1 MARVCAE
8 CGASNTDTKAFCGAC
23 AKSLSGSSLSSTKNP
38 IQGSEAMSAR
48 PWIATS
54 LIAVLVLC
62 CLCLLGITLLDELMA
77 SHPLRTLVMV
87 VPTPTATRPATAT
100 STPTAT
106 SSAAPTYAP
115 TPQGGTDTYEA
126 DDTRAQAS
134 LIETDGTAQ
143 THTLNP
149 AGDRDYVFFQARGG
163 TRYTIETGNLGL
175 ECDTIITLND
185 EDGAELRQDDDGG
198 EETLASR
205 LSWTARED
213 GRLFVEVRQFD
224 KEVEAE
230 GTEYDIWVSE
240 SEPLVFEADEYEP
253 DNTLEQANQLT
264 LDVPQTH
271 NVHLEGDP
279 DWLLLQ
285 VEKGST
291 YVLET
296 LDLGAGIDTIIYL
309 YDEGGDEL
317 VHNDD
322 SGEDGV
328 GSRIIWT
335 ADSTGVLYVMVRDYW
350 DDTVAED
357 MEYTISFTESEL
369 SEADDYE
376 PDDTQDQASEIEVGS
391 FQTHNLHVTGDQDW
405 VCFQATAGTDY
416 IVETLNLEE
425 RIDTHLS
432 LYDSD
437 GEQLAEDDDS
447 GPETLSSGL
456 SWSARESGTLC
467 LLIRD
472 LDDEAAGPGTGYA
485 ISVQEGETALLAP
498 DRYEPDDTLASAGE
512 IAVGGM
518 QQRNIHAEGDHDW
531 LSFRAEEGVTYL
543 VETSH
548 LGEDIDTIVFLY
560 NEDSEELARDDD
572 GGEEPRASSIT
583 WTAQDTGTVY
593 VMARDYKDDRASQNM
608 QYSISV
614 YESYGVPDARA
625 PAIYIA
631 DGAYHVVTADTH
643 QFAAGVS
650 QLLTLENFSLEVD
663 AAQVSGGNDNE
674 YGLVFGYQDDDNYYE
689 LAISGDGYAGFF
701 AKERGRWDTI
711 SAFSASSAINQGN
724 AVNRLRLEALEG
736 SFSFYV
742 NGQLALQEFDDRF
755 TAGLIGFGCGSF
767 AEPSLHCTI
776 DNLRV
781 WDEEVDL
788 VWEDSFDDNSGEWY
802 QSPVR

>member
-8 CGASNTDTKAFCGAC
+8 CGASNPDTERSCRAC
-23 AKSLSGSSLSSTKNP
+23 ANRLSGSSLSSTKNP

-163 TRYTIETGNLGL
+163 TRYTMETGNLGL
-175 ECDTIITLND
+175 ECDTVITLND

-357 MEYTISFTESEL
+357 MEYTISFTESEP

-376 PDDTQDQASEIEVGS
+376 PDDSQDQASEIEVGS
-391 FQTHNLHVTGDQDW
+391 YQTHNLHVTEDHDW
-405 VCFQATAGTDY
+405 VCFQATAGTVY
-416 IVETLNLEE
+416 LVETLNLEE
-425 RIDTHLS
+425 RIDTHIS

-447 GPETLSSGL
+447 GPETLASGL
-456 SWSARESGTLC
+456 SWSAREGGTLC
-467 LLIRD
+467 LMIRD

-485 ISVQEGETALLAP
+485 ISVREEGTALLAP

-518 QQRNIHAEGDHDW
+518 QQHNIHAAGDHDW
-531 LSFRAEEGVTYL
+531 LSFRSEEGVTYL

-548 LGEDIDTIVFLY
+548 LGEDIDTLVFLY
-560 NEDSEELARDDD
+560 NKDSEELARDDD
-572 GGEEPRASSIT
+572 GGEESRASNIT

-593 VMARDYKDDRASQNM
+593 VMARDYKDDRASPNM
-608 QYSISV
+608 EYSVSV
-614 YESYGVPDARA
+614 YESDGVPDARS

-643 QFAAGVS
+643 QIAVGVS
-650 QLLTLENFSLEVD
+650 QLLSLENFSLEVD
-663 AAQVSGGNDNE
+663 AAQVSGDNDNE

-701 AKERGRWDTI
+701 VKERGRWETI
-711 SAFSASSAINQGN
+711 SAFGASSTVNQGN

-742 NGQLALQEFDDRF
+742 NGQLALQESDDRF
-755 TAGLIGFGCGSF
+755 AVGWIGFGCGSF
-767 AEPSLHCTI
+767 AEPSPHCTF